1 MAFAITAWKG
11 YARPIDQSTI
21 KRFEH
26 TVEIHMTG
34 LVADVD
40 ADIGD
45 LAAGAFWVDAEANV
59 THGAKATALKS
70 YLASLYP
77 KCSTINFESPQL
89 DSSFIR
95 VLAGP
100 ALAGEYAVSLNATSA
115 IPEVAFAAGAGPTA
129 WKLVL
134 RANLKTSDW
143 PMTDVKYGSDI

>member
-1 MAFAITAWKG
+1 MAFAVTAWKA
-11 YARPIDQSTI
+11 YADPIDQGTI
-21 KRFEH
+21 KRFDH

-45 LAAGAFWVDAEANV
+45 IAAGAFWVAAEADV

-70 YLASLYP
+70 YIGSLYP
-77 KCSTINFESPQL
+77 KCSSVNYCSEQL
-89 DSSFIR
+89 NTVFIR

-100 ALAGEYAVSLNATSA
+100 ALAGEFSAIRNATTTF
-115 IPEVAFAAGAGPTA
+115 PEIAFAAGAGPTA

-134 RANLKTSDW
+134 KCSLKTSEW
-143 PMTDVKYGSDI
+143 PLADQKYGSDI